1 MTYVKTIGR
10 TKSVAKV
17 TDKLKKVDKERRK
30 AFGQRMK
37 RVREDLQMTQLD
49 MANSTDQV
57 YFTFISQ
64 VETGSAKIPT
74 KDLPKWAKA
83 LQLDTYEFAKSY
95 LKAVDQHLFEAMF
108 ERGNRDTIL

>member
-1 MTYVKTIGR
+1 MAYVRTIGR
-10 TKSVAKV
+10 KESVKKV
-17 TDKLKKVDKERRK
+17 TEKMKKVDTERRR

-37 RVREDLQMTQLD
+37 RFREDLQMTQLD
-49 MANSTDQV
+49 MAQRTDQT

-64 VETGSAKIPT
+64 VESGKAKIPT
-74 KDLPKWAKA
+74 RDLPKWAKA

-108 ERGNRDTIL
+108 EPNDRNTIL